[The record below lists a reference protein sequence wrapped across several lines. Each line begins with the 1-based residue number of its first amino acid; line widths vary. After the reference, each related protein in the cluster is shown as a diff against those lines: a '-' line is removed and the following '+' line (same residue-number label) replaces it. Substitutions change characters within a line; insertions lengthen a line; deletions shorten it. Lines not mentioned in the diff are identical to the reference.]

1 MHLRLALIAFFVLT
15 SLSAQPPQGP
25 GRGLQMQGPGARM
38 AAQPIFNNNCA
49 SCHKNVKSSAD
60 PDALRE
66 NNAPSTDTLAQM
78 SPETIYA
85 ALTTGA
91 MVQQAAN
98 SAMTRSACSPNSSE
112 AVRWGLPRWA
122 TSRT

>member
-1 MHLRLALIAFFVLT
+1 MRLRFSVCVLFALAC
-15 SLSAQPPQGP
+15 LSAQPQAGQRPP
-25 GRGLQMQGPGARM
+25 LPKVGPGARM

-49 SCHKNVKSSAD
+49 SCHKNVMSSAD
-60 PDALRE
+60 PSALRE

-91 MVQQAAN
+91 MVQQAKN
-98 SAMTRSACSPNSSE
+98 LSDE
-112 AVRWGLPRWA
+112 
-122 TSRT
+122 